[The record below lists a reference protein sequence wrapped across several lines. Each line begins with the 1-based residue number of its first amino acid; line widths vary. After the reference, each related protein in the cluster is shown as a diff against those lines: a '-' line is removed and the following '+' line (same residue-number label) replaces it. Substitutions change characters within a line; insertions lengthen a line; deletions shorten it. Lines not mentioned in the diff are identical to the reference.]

1 MTKVSGITY
10 RQILNLN
17 MLKLEQKLITNL
29 EGIQQKFIIVEVQ
42 HA

>member
-1 MTKVSGITY
+1 MTKVSGNTY